1 MYPLE
6 FGMLEL
12 RRILGRACHALR
24 QLPDLM
30 LKVWEMAKRVFP

>member
-12 RRILGRACHALR
+12 RRILGYACHALR
-24 QLPDLM
+24 QSPDPM
-30 LKVWEMAKRVFP
+30 SKVWEMAK